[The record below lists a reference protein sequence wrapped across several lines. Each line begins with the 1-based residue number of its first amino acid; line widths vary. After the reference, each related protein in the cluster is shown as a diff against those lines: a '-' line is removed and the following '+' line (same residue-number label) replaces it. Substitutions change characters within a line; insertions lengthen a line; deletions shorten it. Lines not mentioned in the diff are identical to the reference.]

1 MPVGT
6 TCHETPKRSFSQP
19 HWLSSPPS
27 VRRLPVVV
35 ELLLRLA
42 VDLERDRLVEREV
55 RAAVDADE
63 ALPVQLELDRQHHAR
78 LARALPPCSA

>member
-27 VRRLPVVV
+27 V
-35 ELLLRLA
+35 
-42 VDLERDRLVEREV
+42 
-55 RAAVDADE
+55 
-63 ALPVQLELDRQHHAR
+63 
-78 LARALPPCSA
+78 SASQ